1 MGYSFK
7 NGITIIDSFQKILDV
22 SNQTKKANKTRVDKG
37 SEFYNR

>member
-22 SNQTKKANKTRVDKG
+22 SNRKANEAWVDKG
-37 SEFYNR
+37 SQFYNR